1 MRSVPV
7 LGLLL
12 GLVLV
17 ACSEPPAPSPA
28 VSASSSAA
36 AASASSSSAAAPSSS
51 AVAKPG
57 PITGDRWGGVMLA
70 GPNNPIQIEIVLAPG
85 DRPAG
90 TISIP
95 AQKVDAQPLDDIQY
109 SAKKMSFRMAIPR
122 VPPPLQPTFD
132 LERTDDGKVAKGTIS
147 QQGVTMKVRFRRLAD
162 GEHAGD
168 RPQTPKPP
176 YPYDERAAYFDG
188 KDGTHLGGTL
198 SLPKTGGPFPTVVLV
213 SGTGPQDRDSNL
225 FGHQPFK
232 VIADRLAR
240 SGIAV
245 LRVDD
250 RGVGESKG
258 DTTTANEEDKAADI
272 IAAMAWLATQ
282 PDIDPKRV
290 GLLGHSEGGV
300 LVAMAAAAATNPKA
314 AFVILFASPGL
325 PGSDLLRTQMRLK
338 LEADGATKEQI
349 EIMMKAQNDA
359 IDAVLKDAS
368 DADLEKIVT
377 TQIDGLLA
385 LLPAPERKKVTDA
398 DRVERIKGGLVQI
411 KAPAMK
417 AFIKSKPA
425 TFLAKVKCPVL
436 ALGGTKDLQVPPAE
450 NLGMIESALKKAGN
464 KDVTTETF
472 DGLNHLFQNADT
484 GTMEEW
490 AILDETLDP
499 RVLDKLATWIPAH
512 SSGSA
517 AP

>member
-1 MRSVPV
+1 MRPAAA
-7 LGLLL
+7 LALL
-12 GLVLV
+12 GLAFLG
-17 ACSEPPAPSPA
+17 CSEPPAPSP
-28 VSASSSAA
+28 SSSSSPA
-36 AASASSSSAAAPSSS
+36 AASASSSSSPAASSS
-51 AVAKPG
+51 AAKPG
-57 PITGDRWGGVMLA
+57 PVVGGERWGGVMLA
-70 GPNNPIQIEIVLAPG
+70 GPSNPIQIEVVLAPG
-85 DRPAG
+85 DKPTG

-95 AQKVDAQPLDDIQY
+95 AQKVENQPLEDVQY
-109 SAKKMSFRMAIPR
+109 TAKKMSFRMAIPR
-122 VPPPLQPTFD
+122 VPPPLQPTFELD
-132 LERTDDGKVAKGTIS
+132 RTDDGKVAKGTI
-147 QQGVTMKVRFRRLAD
+147 QQQSVTMKVRFRRLAE

-176 YPYDERAAYFDG
+176 YPYDERAAYFDS
-188 KDGTHLGGTL
+188 KDGTHLAGTL

-240 SGIAV
+240 SGVAV

-258 DTTTANEEDKAADI
+258 DTTTANEDDKAGDI
-272 IAAMAWLATQ
+272 VAAMNWLATQ
-282 PDIDPKRV
+282 PDVDPKRI

-300 LVAMAAAAATNPKA
+300 LVAMAAAAAKSPKA
-314 AFVILFASPGL
+314 AFVVLFASPGL

-368 DADLEKIVT
+368 NAELEKIVT
-377 TQIDGLLA
+377 TQIDGLLG
-385 LLPAPERKKVTDA
+385 LLPPQERKKVTDA
-398 DRVERIKGGLVQI
+398 DRAERIKGGLVQI
-411 KAPAMK
+411 TAPAMK

-425 TFLAKVKCPVL
+425 TSLEKVKCPVL
-436 ALGGTKDLQVPPAE
+436 ALGGTKDLQVPAAE
-450 NLGMIESALKKAGN
+450 NLGAIEAALKKAGN
-464 KDVTTETF
+464 KDVTTEAF

-490 AILDETLDP
+490 AILDETIDP
-499 RVLDKLATWIPAH
+499 RVLDKLAAWIPEH
-512 SSGSA
+512 SKAG
-517 AP
+517 APP